1 MKNGGK
7 YEGEWKNG
15 LRVILINNLNRTAME
30 NIYGL
35 TKVIMKVN
43 G

>member
-15 LRVILINNLNRTAME
+15 LRVYKINN
-30 NIYGL
+30 NIGRLWKTYL
-35 TKVIMKVN
+35 AR
-43 G
+43 